1 MKPETLFSRKFA
13 LLTTGEVASL
23 FGDHFTR
30 IATVWLVLEL
40 TSSSSAVGIVLA
52 VGAIPRAACILL
64 GGALADR
71 YSPISLMLWS
81 NTIRAALVTLL
92 VVLATADL
100 ISFPVLCVV
109 AFLFG
114 AAGALYSPSIAA
126 LLPRIVPVP
135 LLQAGNSI
143 VHGAMHISNLLGPP
157 LAALVLAQLLGD
169 LAPTTADANGQLAYA
184 YLFAIDVATFLVSIL
199 TLCLITTEKV
209 SQSGADNSGV
219 GHGIWEGIRFV
230 FQDSRIRILVLV
242 VVVANFGI
250 GGPLAVA
257 LPLMAKFSLSQGV
270 IGLGL
275 LTASG
280 ALGSLLGIGAST
292 MIAQKDAIRIFSM
305 PFVLL
310 PILGLLMI
318 SLGQANS
325 IQYAALI
332 LAMLTAIAAYID
344 IQVLTWLQQSVSS
357 EYLGRV
363 MSILQ
368 LCAFGTMPMAMAIAG
383 LIGKHLSMMLAAF
396 GIFVVLSSFGLI
408 LASRSV
414 LRLAKAS
421 QL

>member
-1 MKPETLFSRKFA
+1 MRSETLFSRKFS
-13 LLTTGEVASL
+13 LLSAGEVASL

-40 TSSSSAVGIVLA
+40 TSSASAVGIVMA
-52 VGAIPRAACILL
+52 VGAIPRAALILL

-81 NTIRAALVTLL
+81 NIIRAALVAVL

-114 AAGALYSPSIAA
+114 TAGAFYSPSIAA
-126 LLPRIVPVP
+126 LLPRIVPVR

-157 LAALVLAQLLGD
+157 LAALVLARLLGD
-169 LAPTTADANGQLAYA
+169 LAPATSGANEQLAYA
-184 YLFAIDVATFLVSIL
+184 YLFAIDAATFLVSIL
-199 TLCLITTEKV
+199 TLRLITVEIFAWNSAPNSSV
-209 SQSGADNSGV
+209 S
-219 GHGIWEGIRFV
+219 HGIAEGIRFV
-230 FQDSRIRILVLV
+230 FLDARIRILVLV

-257 LPLMAKFSLSQGV
+257 LPLLAKFSLSQGV

-275 LTASG
+275 ITASG
-280 ALGSLLGIGAST
+280 ALGSLLGLGAST
-292 MIAQKDAIRIFSM
+292 MISQKDANRIFSM
-305 PFVLL
+305 PFIFL
-310 PILGLLMI
+310 PVLGLLMI
-318 SLGQANS
+318 GIGQTNS
-325 IQYAALI
+325 IQYTSLALV
-332 LAMLTAIAAYID
+332 ALTAIAAYID

-368 LCAFGTMPMAMAIAG
+368 LCAFGTMPIAMAIAG
-383 LIGKHLSMMLAAF
+383 LLGRHLDLMLAGF
-396 GIFVVLSSFGLI
+396 GTFVLLSSFGLI
-408 LASRSV
+408 LASRCA
-414 LRLAKAS
+414 LALAKTS
-421 QL
+421 Q